1 MNRDPL
7 SGPREEN
14 PLVPPS
20 RTPLT
25 TVPQTS
31 APPTQDVMRIWSEI
45 LEAVRQQVNQQ
56 TFETWFHQTRFL
68 SLEGDV
74 LTLQGPN
81 QFFVD
86 WLEEHHLETL
96 QNAAVRVLARGVEIH
111 ILVDP
116 DPAPV
121 PRFDPRIATSPSPLP
136 ERPARLPREAGL
148 NSRYVFSNFVVGD
161 NNRLAH
167 AASEA
172 VAEQPAQAYNPLFLY
187 GGVGLGKTHLMQAI
201 GNQALERDPRTVVH
215 YVSAENFMNELIQS
229 IRTGKTFEFK
239 SRYRTV
245 DLLLIDDIQFLA
257 GKESTQQEFFHTFNA
272 LYDANKQIVVTS
284 DKPPKEIPTLE
295 ERLRSRFEWGLI
307 TDVQAPNLETRI
319 AILKKKV
326 EKEEII
332 IPDDVLILIAER
344 VTHNIRELEG
354 ALIRLLAF
362 ASLTGSEIH
371 LEMAKDVLGTFLNRN
386 RSRRQVSLAEVT
398 KTVSEYYDISL
409 DLLRSKTRTKPVA
422 HARQVAMY
430 LCRELTGSSL
440 NQIGMRFG
448 NRDHTTVHHAWQKIA
463 GLEETSPDVQR
474 ELQELNASLQSA

>member
-1 MNRDPL
+1 M
-7 SGPREEN
+7 
-14 PLVPPS
+14 PPS
-20 RTPLT
+20 RTPL
-25 TVPQTS
+25 
-31 APPTQDVMRIWSEI
+31 PPTSSSGASSPQDVARPWEEI
-45 LEAVRQQVNQQ
+45 LDVVRQQVNQQ

-74 LTLQGPN
+74 LSLQGPN

-86 WLEEHHLETL
+86 WLTEHHLETL
-96 QNAAVRVLARGVEIH
+96 HVAAARVLGRPVEIR
-111 ILVDP
+111 LQVDP
-116 DPAPV
+116 QPSNV
-121 PRFDPRIATSPSPLP
+121 GGFDPRATVSTAPPDTS
-136 ERPARLPREAGL
+136 RRVRLPQEAGL
-148 NSRYVFSNFVVGD
+148 NSRYVFQNFVVGD

-167 AASEA
+167 AACQA

-201 GNQALERDPRTVVH
+201 GNEVLVRDPRTLVH

-239 SRYRTV
+239 NRYRNV

-284 DKPPKEIPTLE
+284 DRPPKEIPTLE

-307 TDVQAPNLETRI
+307 TDLQAPNLETRI

-326 EKEEII
+326 EKEQII
-332 IPDDVLILIAER
+332 IPDEVLVLIAER

-362 ASLTGSEIH
+362 ASLTGSEIN
-371 LEMAKDVLGTFLNRN
+371 LEMAREVLATFLNRN
-386 RSRRQVSLAEVT
+386 RPDRQIKLAEVI
-398 KTVSEYYDISL
+398 KLVSAYYDISI
-409 DLLRSKTRTKPVA
+409 DLLRSKTRTKQVA

-430 LCRELTGSSL
+430 LCRELTGASL
-440 NQIGMRFG
+440 NQIGQRFG
-448 NRDHTTVHHAWQKIA
+448 GRDHTTVHHAWQKITH
-463 GLEETSPDVQR
+463 LEQIDLQMQR
-474 ELQELNASLQSA
+474 ELQELTRSLQSA

>member
-1 MNRDPL
+1 MHA
-7 SGPREEN
+7 SETGA
-14 PLVPPS
+14 S
-20 RTPLT
+20 I
-25 TVPQTS
+25 
-31 APPTQDVMRIWSEI
+31 AQDVTRLWDEI

-68 SLEGDV
+68 ALEGDV

-96 QNAAVRVLARGVEIH
+96 QNAAVRVLGRGVEIR

-116 DPAPV
+116 DPVPV
-121 PRFDPRIATSPSPLP
+121 HRFDPRAAVAPSPSP
-136 ERPARLPREAGL
+136 ERPTRLPREAGL
-148 NSRYVFSNFVVGD
+148 NPRYVFSNFVVGD
-161 NNRLAH
+161 NNLLAH

-172 VAEQPAQAYNPLFLY
+172 VSEQLAQAYNPLFLY

-201 GNQALERDPRTVVH
+201 GNQALQRDPRTVVH

-239 SRYRTV
+239 NRYRNV

-326 EKEEII
+326 EKEEIV
-332 IPDDVLILIAER
+332 IPDDVLVLIAER
-344 VTHNIRELEG
+344 VTNNIRELEG

-371 LEMAKDVLGTFLNRN
+371 LEMAQEVLGTFLNRN
-386 RSRRQVSLAEVT
+386 RPQRQLSLAQVI
-398 KTVSEYYDISL
+398 KVVSDYYEISL
-409 DLLRSKTRTKPVA
+409 DLLRSKTRTKPIA

-448 NRDHTTVHHAWQKIA
+448 GRDHTTVHHAWQKITH
-463 GLEETSPDVQR
+463 LEETDPDVQR
-474 ELQELNASLQSA
+474 ELQELSTSLQSAQ

>member
-1 MNRDPL
+1 M
-7 SGPREEN
+7 
-14 PLVPPS
+14 PPS
-20 RTPLT
+20 RTPL
-25 TVPQTS
+25 
-31 APPTQDVMRIWSEI
+31 PPTSSRDASFPQDVARPWQEI
-45 LEAVRQQVNQQ
+45 LEAVRQQVSQQ
-56 TFETWFHQTRFL
+56 TFDTWFRQTRFL
-68 SLEGDV
+68 ALEGDV

-86 WLEEHHLETL
+86 WLTEHHIETL
-96 QNAAVRVLARGVEIH
+96 HSTALRVLQRPVTIQ
-111 ILVDP
+111 IVVDP
-116 DPAPV
+116 HPTNV
-121 PRFDPRIATSPSPLP
+121 GGFDPRATISPVPSPP
-136 ERPARLPREAGL
+136 DRKIRLPQEAGL
-148 NSRYVFSNFVVGD
+148 NARYVFPNFVVGD

-167 AASEA
+167 AACQA

-201 GNQALERDPRTVVH
+201 GNEVLQRDARTLVH

-239 SRYRTV
+239 NRYRNV

-284 DKPPKEIPTLE
+284 DRPPKEIPTLE

-307 TDVQAPNLETRI
+307 TDLQAPNLETRI

-326 EKEEII
+326 EKEKII
-332 IPDDVLILIAER
+332 IPDDVLLLIAER

-371 LEMAKDVLGTFLNRN
+371 IDMAQEVLGTFLNRN
-386 RSRRQVSLAEVT
+386 RPGRQIRLAEVT
-398 KTVSEYYDISL
+398 KLVSSYYDISL
-409 DLLRSKTRTKPVA
+409 DLLRSKTRTKQVA
-422 HARQVAMY
+422 YARQVAMY
-430 LCRELTGSSL
+430 LCRELTGASL
-440 NQIGMRFG
+440 NQIGQRFG
-448 NRDHTTVHHAWQKIA
+448 GRDHTTVHHAWQKITQ
-463 GLEETSPDVQR
+463 LEQTSADVRR
-474 ELQELNASLQSA
+474 EIQDLTRSLQSA